1 MTLESSMKG
10 DVLLAEDEPVSQRFL
25 CDALQAL
32 GYRCESVGDGRR
44 ALERASAQRFDLLLL
59 DVNLPELSG
68 PEVFAGLRRTTAVA
82 SHRTPAVALTADD
95 EPRVRQRL
103 LDAGFAAVGTKPI
116 RVDELATLL
125 HSVLRGIGQEAT
137 PYEDMAPW
145 DDPAAL
151 RATGGNRDIVTAL
164 RGLMCKELPGQRAA
178 IVAAVDRGDVAAA
191 RNELHRL
198 RAACGFC
205 GAIGLSLAVDRFDT
219 ALSIS
224 KPDRSSLTSF
234 LTAIEQLLSE
244 DSI

>member
-1 MTLESSMKG
+1 MKG

-25 CDALQAL
+25 CDALQSL
-32 GYRCESVGDGRR
+32 GYRCEAVGDGRR
-44 ALERASAQRFDLLLL
+44 ALERATAQRFDLLLL

-68 PEVFAGLRRTTAVA
+68 PEVFAGLRRTSAVA
-82 SHRTPAVALTADD
+82 SHRTPAVALTADH
-95 EPRVRQRL
+95 ETPVRQRL

-116 RVDELATLL
+116 SVGELATLL
-125 HSVLRGIGQEAT
+125 DSVLRCVGPEAIQN
-137 PYEDMAPW
+137 ENLAPW
-145 DDPAAL
+145 DDRVAL

-164 RGLMCKELPGQRAA
+164 RELMRNELPAQRSA

-205 GAIGLSLAVDRFDT
+205 GAIALSLAVDRLHA
-219 ALSIS
+219 ALAVGN
-224 KPDRSSLTSF
+224 PDLNSLTSF

-244 DSI
+244 GSV